1 VNRALVAGNV
11 AAIALVIAYG
21 AYEYGAPAI
30 AARIWREDYKKLMFR
45 CDHVMREHFIAKL
58 AVESQPSE
66 KTVKNLEAAELGLLD
81 CHDYDKLR
89 KRMLTWN
96 VSADQLSQIGLEA
109 MEEKQYEL
117 RDFVKTH
124 EIKY

>member
-1 VNRALVAGNV
+1 MKRLLVAGNI

-21 AYEYGAPAI
+21 AYEYGAPAV
-30 AARIWREDYKKLMFR
+30 AARIWREEYKTLMFR
-45 CDHVMREHFIAKL
+45 CDHVMREHFIAKR
-58 AVESQPSE
+58 AVEAAPSD

-89 KRMLTWN
+89 KRMLVWN
-96 VSADQLSQIGLEA
+96 VSADQLSQIGLET
-109 MEEKQYEL
+109 MEEKKYEL

-124 EIKY
+124 EIRY